1 MGKRAGS
8 DYSGRSR
15 RECFVEAEAVTS
27 WPNVILATIGF
38 SQKKAR
44 MAATRLQ
51 ANAAQRTGRQESV
64 ASSSLAA
71 PHPEKID
78 AIPLEV

>member
-1 MGKRAGS
+1 MGS

-15 RECFVEAEAVTS
+15 RECFAEADATTS

-44 MAATRLQ
+44 MAAARLQ
-51 ANAAQRTGRQESV
+51 ANAVQRTGSQEPV

-71 PHPEKID
+71 PHPENID
-78 AIPLEV
+78 ANPLEV